1 MSLVEFKQG
10 RGRPRVI
17 KVPASFEVLGHTVK
31 VLIVPEAVIREKYD
45 QEGYDPG
52 DPTEGYEGLYT
63 HRNHTIYLNEKL
75 QGSELVQTFLHEKQH
90 CLLYSA
96 GYDELSED
104 ETLVD
109 LLAELEYQS
118 QKSAK
123 GRLN

>member
-17 KVPASFEVLGHTVK
+17 KVPTSFEVLGHTVK
-31 VLIVPEAVIREKYD
+31 VLIVPESVIQQKFKE
-45 QEGYDPG
+45 EGYDL
-52 DPTEGYEGLYT
+52 DEREGYEGLYT

-123 GRLN
+123 GRVN